1 MSRAIGSQFGGGER
15 AQMVQVGIQ
24 RASQGRTLVDQ
35 SDPGMTPA
43 VDSPLMAFGLAKPSF
58 QFQIV
63 SRQFIDGAQEQPGQK
78 ARHQSHQVLS
88 ERVLLLGE
96 VLAEFLELTAT
107 VLLRALRRIERIG
120 NGVEL
125 LHLRP

>member
-1 MSRAIGSQFGGGER
+1 
-15 AQMVQVGIQ
+15 
-24 RASQGRTLVDQ
+24 
-35 SDPGMTPA
+35 
-43 VDSPLMAFGLAKPSF
+43 
-58 QFQIV
+58 
-63 SRQFIDGAQEQPGQK
+63 
-78 ARHQSHQVLS
+78 VLS

>member
-1 MSRAIGSQFGGGER
+1 M
-15 AQMVQVGIQ
+15 
-24 RASQGRTLVDQ
+24 DQ

-63 SRQFIDGAQEQPGQK
+63 SRQFIDWAQEQPGQK

-107 VLLRALRRIERIG
+107 VLL
-120 NGVEL
+120 
-125 LHLRP
+125 